1 MRTVQQLIAT
11 VVILCSL
18 SLIGCG
24 KITVVNSN
32 NQTAPAVASNTL
44 NIEQQING
52 QSMALTR
59 PNVFLINSEEQINAT
74 RSRQLKDL
82 KIDFNTQSIVLIALG
97 EQKSGGYWVKI
108 TGIQPA
114 DNGDA
119 YVQAI
124 VNKPGKG
131 QTTTSALTYPY
142 AAIVTGKITG
152 NVIPEIE
159 SVTGQNM
166 P

>member
-1 MRTVQQLIAT
+1 MRTVQQLIAI
-11 VVILCSL
+11 VVILSSL
-18 SLIGCG
+18 SLMGCG
-24 KITVVNSN
+24 KVTIVNSN
-32 NQTAPAVASNTL
+32 NQDTPIVAANNL
-44 NIEQQING
+44 NIGQQITG
-52 QSMALTR
+52 QSMALKL
-59 PNVFLINSEEQINAT
+59 PNVFLINSEKQINAT

-97 EQKSGGYWVKI
+97 EQKSGGYWIKI
-108 TGIQPA
+108 TGIQTA

-124 VNKPGKG
+124 ANKPTKS
-131 QTTTSALTYPY
+131 QATTSALTYPY

-159 SVTGQNM
+159 SVTGQDI